1 MWQKQIHLSFV
12 PLQHRE
18 LHSFPGGGGT
28 KLVDNAALR
37 NDVAALT
44 TATSVP
50 WKRCRGTV
58 PIAASVTTG
67 IGVGVW
73 LACATAA
80 FMALFV
86 RERRKGNLQLS
97 RESQYDSTTL
107 GNWSTTQ
114 LNRLTAA
121 LRAATEPLRSE
132 VMGTQ
137 GSRDTNWAVESMYI
151 A

>member
-1 MWQKQIHLSFV
+1 
-12 PLQHRE
+12 
-18 LHSFPGGGGT
+18 
-28 KLVDNAALR
+28 
-37 NDVAALT
+37 
-44 TATSVP
+44 
-50 WKRCRGTV
+50 
-58 PIAASVTTG
+58 
-67 IGVGVW
+67 
-73 LACATAA
+73 
-80 FMALFV
+80 MALFV